1 MLSGAQIVQQGIR
14 ENQWLMN
21 LQHTWKEAA
30 EALFEALSQQKH
42 ERTEENHQKPLTTV
56 GTLG

>member
-14 ENQWLMN
+14 EKSVINE

-30 EALFEALSQQKH
+30 TALFEALSQQKH
-42 ERTEENHQKPLTTV
+42 EKTEKNHQKPVTTV